1 MVSHS
6 FHIHLEAKYTLA
18 CHGVKFSSGKKF
30 WVPMNFLFW
39 ELERR
44 VDILVA
50 LACKLKEG
58 WFGPLTRLILC
69 EWVNKQAE
77 FTISVDASKR
87 FNILLWDRMHFDERE
102 NIQEV
107 RAGQIVVVSGIDR
120 NLGDTITDGSVR
132 CIITGVIFKEGGYQ
146 GVYFGQD
153 AAIKFKRYEQSNEA
167 LRDEFSNMKQ
177 VRHKNI
183 VCFIGVCAKFPHL
196 CMVTEYSLK
205 EACII
210 ACPKALMS
218 WSCHHY

>member
-1 MVSHS
+1 MTNKKKKGWLPNQPNNENEHGQSSLSEFDENDVVVDGTGGYAIATLNYTCLSVGCNFFKVVSHS

-120 NLGDTITDGSVR
+120 NLGDTVTDGSVR
-132 CIITGVIFKEGGYQ
+132 CIITGVIFKEGGY
-146 GVYFGQD
+146 
-153 AAIKFKRYEQSNEA
+153 
-167 LRDEFSNMKQ
+167 
-177 VRHKNI
+177 
-183 VCFIGVCAKFPHL
+183 
-196 CMVTEYSLK
+196 
-205 EACII
+205 
-210 ACPKALMS
+210 
-218 WSCHHY
+218 